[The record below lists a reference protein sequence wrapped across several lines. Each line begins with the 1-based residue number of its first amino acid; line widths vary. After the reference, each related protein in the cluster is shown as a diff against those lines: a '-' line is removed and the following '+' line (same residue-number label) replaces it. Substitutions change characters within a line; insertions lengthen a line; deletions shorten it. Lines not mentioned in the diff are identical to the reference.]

1 MRKKIFVMRCFLVGS
16 AILLLA
22 ACGTQKNRT
31 AVVEMPVPHVNCPEG
46 GDCTF
51 EVLRDTEL
59 ELTYD
64 ALGDLNPKIVP
75 GNKVTVRYHFKKDEV
90 PGTADSSHSEY
101 LFLEFDPAVEQ
112 LILRDDELQQV
123 KMVYGRICFCRGAM
137 GYFPVTEG
145 NLFLFNKNRELQ
157 IRSVFHVK
165 KVPQIIQ
172 EIDEKIRY

>member
-1 MRKKIFVMRCFLVGS
+1 MRPFLVGLTLV
-16 AILLLA
+16 LLFG
-22 ACGTQKNRT
+22 CGSRKNQT

-59 ELTYD
+59 QLSYD

-75 GNKVTVRYHFKKDEV
+75 GKMVTVRYHFKKDEV

-101 LFLEFDPAVEQ
+101 LLLEFDPAVEQ
-112 LILRDDELQQV
+112 LILRDEGLQQV

-137 GYFPVTEG
+137 GYFRVTDG
-145 NLFLFNKNRELQ
+145 NLFLFNRNRELQ
-157 IRSVFHVK
+157 IRSAFHVK
-165 KVPQIIQ
+165 KVPQIIE
-172 EIDEKIRY
+172 EIDERIRY